1 MRNFAL
7 GFLIALL
14 LLGIPLF
21 FTIDP
26 LFEVVIFAVGGTAS
40 AFYRFS
46 AFAAPLERQFSR
58 GPPFSSEI

>member
-1 MRNFAL
+1 VRNFAL

-21 FTIDP
+21 FTIVP
-26 LFEVVIFAVGGTAS
+26 LFEVFLFAATGAAS

-46 AFAAPLERQFSR
+46 ALAAPLKRQFSR
-58 GPPFSSEI
+58 GPPFPSEI

>member
-26 LFEVVIFAVGGTAS
+26 LFEAVIFAVVGAAS
-40 AFYRFS
+40 TFSRFS
-46 AFAAPLERQFSR
+46 ALALPRELQFSR
-58 GPPFSSEI
+58 GPPFPSEI

>member
-26 LFEVVIFAVGGTAS
+26 LFEAVIFAVAGTAS
-40 AFYRFS
+40 AFSRFFVL
-46 AFAAPLERQFSR
+46 AFPLECRFSR